1 VWWRN
6 TFAVFLG
13 LLRVRSLGSCIVF
26 GSHYVSYL
34 RLARGPCNTQA
45 TQDLIPPHEVGCAW
59 LHVTLDS
66 VSVGMRLEV
75 IFGILLFFVTYLVD
89 EVGGR
94 TAYDAGNVF
103 HSGCLCSATL
113 EMRHLIHRPKY
124 TECQIT
130 TLTWDV
136 QPSGKSLLKDHVGT
150 YYRTIA
156 PFCNLAGS
164 ARALAYLWLVCLLC
178 LVSRSVIATFTGV
191 FKLLRYPTRST
202 HHPHQPTGHFASK
215 HGQRSSTFETMD
227 SAIESNISSQDSRF
241 LALAEE
247 LVLSVTSHIQRK
259 DLCAL
264 ALVSKKCHRLV
275 TPLIWKDVELID
287 CRATTDP
294 TTGHRFVTYGPA
306 TATHRGRNIPA
317 GTKLSSDEHDD
328 TPLIK
333 ILLVLAT

>member
-1 VWWRN
+1 MTRG
-6 TFAVFLG
+6 TSFTRAA
-13 LLRVRSLGSCIVF
+13 SL
-26 GSHYVSYL
+26 
-34 RLARGPCNTQA
+34 
-45 TQDLIPPHEVGCAW
+45 
-59 LHVTLDS
+59 
-66 VSVGMRLEV
+66 
-75 IFGILLFFVTYLVD
+75 
-89 EVGGR
+89 
-94 TAYDAGNVF
+94 
-103 HSGCLCSATL
+103 SATL
-113 EMRHLIHRPKY
+113 EIRHLIHRPKY
-124 TECQIT
+124 TDCQIT
-130 TLTWDV
+130 SLAWNV
-136 QPSGKSLLKDHVGT
+136 QPSGKPLSKDHVGM

-178 LVSRSVIATFTGV
+178 LVSRSAIATFTV
-191 FKLLRYPTRST
+191 AFKLLRYPTRST
-202 HHPHQPTGHFASK
+202 NHPHQPTGHFASN
-215 HGQRSSTFETMD
+215 HGHRSSTFETMG
-227 SAIESNISSQDSRF
+227 SATESNISSQDSPF

-247 LVLSVTSHIQRK
+247 LVLSITSHIQRK

-317 GTKLSSDEHDD
+317 GTQLGSDEHDD